1 MPEYDVKATAHFEE
15 DLAVA
20 YRYYCSR
27 AGERSAGKFLDE
39 YDLTVARLKVMPTA
53 AVRIGDTGLLWC
65 PVGSFVVVFSIDFT
79 SCVVVL
85 NRLFYMTSDWKRRIL
100 EEGELSQGPH

>member
-20 YRYYCSR
+20 YRYYRSR

-39 YDLTVARLKVMPTA
+39 YDLTVERLRAMPTA
-53 AVRIGDTGLLWC
+53 AVRIGGTGLLWC
-65 PVGSFVVVFSIDFT
+65 PVGSFVAVFTIDVE
-79 SCVVVL
+79 SLVVVL
-85 NRLFYMTSDWKRRIL
+85 NRLFYMSSDWKRRIL
-100 EEGELSQGPH
+100 EEGGLT